1 MYYIVSTQQHNKLSN
16 YQTIATNYKMTRM
29 IFHIQQH
36 NKWSVF
42 ISYDK
47 HDRVF
52 HVFGK
57 RFNNDTT
64 IFHTTFLGEHTILCY
79 LDEILKY
86 TRNRPNFSITLFYSD
101 LSIDAP
107 FSKYEASVRD
117 RTKEIIGY
125 DYLCLEPS
133 KILMYLGFIRQGI
146 SIEEYE

>member
-1 MYYIVSTQQHNKLSN
+1 
-16 YQTIATNYKMTRM
+16 MTRM
-29 IFHIQQH
+29 VFHIQQH

-42 ISYDK
+42 VHYDK
-47 HDRVF
+47 HDNMY

-57 RFNNDTT
+57 RSFNDNV
-64 IFHTTFLGEHTILCY
+64 IFHTTFSEQHTTLCY

-86 TRNRPNFSITLFYSD
+86 TRNRPNFSITLFCSD

-107 FSKYEASVRD
+107 FSKYEACLRD
-117 RTKEIIGY
+117 RTNEITGY

-133 KILMYLGFIRQGI
+133 KVLMYLGFVRQNI

>member
-1 MYYIVSTQQHNKLSN
+1 MV
-16 YQTIATNYKMTRM
+16 
-29 IFHIQQH
+29 FHIRQH

-42 ISYDK
+42 VHYDK

-57 RFNNDTT
+57 RSFNDTT
-64 IFHTTFLGEHTILCY
+64 IFHTTFFSEHTTLCY

-101 LSIDAP
+101 LSINAS
-107 FSKYEASVRD
+107 FSKYEACVHD
-117 RTKEIIGY
+117 RMNEIVGY
-125 DYLCLEPS
+125 DYLCLDPG
-133 KILMYLGFIRQGI
+133 KILMYLGFVRQDI

>member
-1 MYYIVSTQQHNKLSN
+1 
-16 YQTIATNYKMTRM
+16 MTRM

-42 ISYDK
+42 VHYDK
-47 HDRVF
+47 VF

-57 RFNNDTT
+57 RSFNDTT
-64 IFHTTFLGEHTILCY
+64 IFHTIFLGEHTTLCY

-107 FSKYEASVRD
+107 FSKYEACVHD
-117 RTKEIIGY
+117 RMNEIVGY
-125 DYLCLEPS
+125 DYLCLDPG
-133 KILMYLGFIRQGI
+133 KVLMYLGFVRQDI